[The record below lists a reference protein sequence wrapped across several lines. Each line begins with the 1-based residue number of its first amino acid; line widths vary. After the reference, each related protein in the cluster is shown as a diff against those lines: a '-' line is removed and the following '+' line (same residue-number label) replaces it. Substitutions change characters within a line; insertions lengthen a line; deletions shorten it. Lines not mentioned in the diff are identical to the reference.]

1 MKNNN
6 EANGISNRTMIY
18 DEAFNKRIEEL
29 AKRNIHETSEKGYSS
44 ELNLR
49 GRISAFEEHFEGIPL
64 EEQEHPIVGP
74 IYNILE
80 SESFQKGRERGL
92 FLIKNGFTQEQ
103 YKKFLTEF
111 EAKYQSTKKHR

>member
-1 MKNNN
+1 MAGGKYSRIVTSWTDFDRKVR
-6 EANGISNRTMIY
+6 ETANI
-18 DEAFNKRIEEL
+18 K
-29 AKRNIHETSEKGYSS
+29 ETSLAEKGYSS

-64 EEQEHPIVGP
+64 EEQELPTVGP

-103 YKKFLTEF
+103 YKNFLSEF